1 MLQDKLPLRRIERRD
16 RQAVAT
22 LQGAHSRQL
31 RMSPQFADG
40 DERYLPYQ
48 LHIYIEP
55 ARLFR
60 RGLGV
65 EVFAVAVE
73 LRRVGI
79 NAAAD
84 PGNARDA
91 WLLAVGVV
99 KQHAIADPH
108 LVAHEVARL
117 VVAHTIPCHRLA
129 GHRSEIV
136 DAAIG
141 GFGFHQPVAQ
151 WCIPLLCWLI
161 IPRKE
166 TRCKILAS
174 RRNNDCAGFP
184 VLPCASL

>member
-1 MLQDKLPLRRIERRD
+1 MLQNKMPLRRIERRD
-16 RQAVAT
+16 RQAIAT

-79 NAAAD
+79 NGAAD
-84 PGNARDA
+84 ADNANDA
-91 WLLAVGVV
+91 RLLAVGMVEQRAV
-99 KQHAIADPH
+99 ADPH
-108 LVAHEVARL
+108 LVAHEVTR
-117 VVAHTIPCHRLA
+117 
-129 GHRSEIV
+129 
-136 DAAIG
+136 
-141 GFGFHQPVAQ
+141 
-151 WCIPLLCWLI
+151 LI
-161 IPRKE
+161 ITHPVPR
-166 TRCKILAS
+166 
-174 RRNNDCAGFP
+174 D
-184 VLPCASL
+184 SLIGKLS

>member
-1 MLQDKLPLRRIERRD
+1 MLQNKMPLRRIERRD
-16 RQAVAT
+16 RQAIAT

-84 PGNARDA
+84 PDDAGDAR
-91 WLLAVGVV
+91 LLAVGMVEQRAV
-99 KQHAIADPH
+99 ADPH

-117 VVAHTIPCHRLA
+117 VVAHAVPCDSMVW
-129 GHRSEIV
+129 HRSEIIN
-136 DAAIG
+136 AAIRW
-141 GFGFHQPVAQ
+141 FGFHQPVAHGCYPQ
-151 WCIPLLCWLI
+151 I
-161 IPRKE
+161 KS
-166 TRCKILAS
+166 A
-174 RRNNDCAGFP
+174 A
-184 VLPCASL
+184 